1 MIYPYHEYWFARS
14 DQPTNEDT
22 ILKALMALFG
32 RSPFKP
38 IQAHME
44 KSRACVERIKP
55 VINSIIDNEPAEFDR
70 VFKEISDLESEADVI
85 KNDIRS
91 HLPKS
96 IFLPIDRR
104 DLLEILDIQE
114 ELPDTVQDIAIL
126 LTLRPLKLPANMKE
140 PLNNLIDEVATVCN
154 QAADL
159 VQEFDELVETSFGGK
174 EAEKVLAMIEQINAD
189 ETVADGTERAAA
201 KKLFDLEKEVEVL
214 DVIMWSRII
223 NKLGDLADSAERMA
237 NRLRLMIAK

>member
-1 MIYPYHEYWFARS
+1 M
-14 DQPTNEDT
+14 
-22 ILKALMALFG
+22 KALMALFG

-44 KSRACVERIKP
+44 KARSCVERIKP
-55 VINSIIDNEPAEFDR
+55 IINSIIDEEPAEFDR
-70 VFKEISDLESEADVI
+70 LFKEISDLESEADVI

-104 DLLEILDIQE
+104 DLLEVLDIQE
-114 ELPDTVQDIAIL
+114 EFPDTIQDIGFL
-126 LTLRPLKLPANMKE
+126 LTLRPLKLPADMKE
-140 PLNNLIDEVATVCN
+140 PLNNLIDEVARVCN
-154 QAADL
+154 QAADM

-189 ETVADGTERAAA
+189 ETVADGTELAAA

-223 NKLGDLADSAERMA
+223 TKLGDLADSAERMA
-237 NRLRLMIAK
+237 YRLRLMIAK

>member
-1 MIYPYHEYWFARS
+1 MKGI
-14 DQPTNEDT
+14 
-22 ILKALMALFG
+22 MALFG

-44 KSRACVERIKP
+44 KSRSCVERIKP

-159 VQEFDELVETSFGGK
+159 VQEFDELVEPSFGGK

-189 ETVADGTERAAA
+189 ETVADELREEEEDQFVAGDEPILGIWCSFQLDGRKSWKAIQPPSLIIFRA
-201 KKLFDLEKEVEVL
+201 L
-214 DVIMWSRII
+214 
-223 NKLGDLADSAERMA
+223 
-237 NRLRLMIAK
+237 IASLLTCSYS

>member
-1 MIYPYHEYWFARS
+1 
-14 DQPTNEDT
+14 
-22 ILKALMALFG
+22 MALFG

-44 KSRACVERIKP
+44 KGRACIERIKP
-55 VINSIIDNEPAEFDR
+55 IINAIIDNEPAEFDR
-70 VFKEISDLESEADVI
+70 LFKEISDLESEADII

-104 DLLEILDIQE
+104 DLLEVLDIQE
-114 ELPDTVQDIAIL
+114 ELPDTIQDIGIM
-126 LTLRPLKLPANMKE
+126 LTLRPLKLPADMKE
-140 PLNNLIDEVATVCN
+140 PLNNLIDEVTIVCN

-189 ETVADGTERAAA
+189 ETGADGTERAAA

-214 DVIMWSRII
+214 DVIMWSRVI

>member
-1 MIYPYHEYWFARS
+1 M
-14 DQPTNEDT
+14 
-22 ILKALMALFG
+22 KALIALFG

-55 VINSIIDNEPAEFDR
+55 LINSIIDGETEKFDTL
-70 VFKEISDLESEADVI
+70 FKEISDLESEADVI

-114 ELPDTVQDIAIL
+114 ELPDTIQDIAIL
-126 LTLRPLKLPANMKE
+126 LTLRPLKLPTGIKE
-140 PLNNLIDEVATVCN
+140 PLNNLIDEVTKVCC
-154 QAADL
+154 QAADM
-159 VQEFDELVETSFGGK
+159 VQEFDELVETSFGGQ
-174 EAEKVLAMIEQINAD
+174 EA
-189 ETVADGTERAAA
+189 
-201 KKLFDLEKEVEVL
+201 
-214 DVIMWSRII
+214 
-223 NKLGDLADSAERMA
+223 
-237 NRLRLMIAK
+237 

>member
-1 MIYPYHEYWFARS
+1 MIYPYHRCWFTRS

-44 KSRACVERIKP
+44 KSRACVKRIKP
-55 VINSIIDNEPAEFDR
+55 VINSIIDKEPAEFDR
-70 VFKEISDLESEADVI
+70 LFKEISDLESEADVI

-114 ELPDTVQDIAIL
+114 ELPDTIQDIGIL
-126 LTLRPLKLPANMKE
+126 LTLRQLKLPADMKE

-154 QAADL
+154 QAADM

-174 EAEKVLAMIEQINAD
+174 EAEKVLAMIEQILTIEPEPRSNIC
-189 ETVADGTERAAA
+189 RPQ
-201 KKLFDLEKEVEVL
+201 
-214 DVIMWSRII
+214 S
-223 NKLGDLADSAERMA
+223 LA
-237 NRLRLMIAK
+237 

>member
-1 MIYPYHEYWFARS
+1 M
-14 DQPTNEDT
+14 
-22 ILKALMALFG
+22 KALMALFG

-38 IQAHME
+38 IQANME
-44 KSRACVERIKP
+44 KGRACIERIKP
-55 VINSIIDNEPAEFDR
+55 IINAIIDNEPAEFDR
-70 VFKEISDLESEADVI
+70 LFKEISDLESEADII

-104 DLLEILDIQE
+104 DLLEVLDIQE
-114 ELPDTVQDIAIL
+114 ELPDTIQDIGIM
-126 LTLRPLKLPANMKE
+126 LTLRPLKLPADMKE

-154 QAADL
+154 QAADM

-201 KKLFDLEKEVEVL
+201 KNLFDLEKEVEVL
-214 DVIMWSRII
+214 DVIMWSRVI

>member
-1 MIYPYHEYWFARS
+1 MP
-14 DQPTNEDT
+14 DT
-22 ILKALMALFG
+22 I
-32 RSPFKP
+32 
-38 IQAHME
+38 
-44 KSRACVERIKP
+44 
-55 VINSIIDNEPAEFDR
+55 
-70 VFKEISDLESEADVI
+70 
-85 KNDIRS
+85 
-91 HLPKS
+91 
-96 IFLPIDRR
+96 
-104 DLLEILDIQE
+104 
-114 ELPDTVQDIAIL
+114 QDIGIL
-126 LTLRPLKLPANMKE
+126 LTLRQLKLPADMKE
-140 PLNNLIDEVATVCN
+140 PLNNLIDEVTIVCS

>member
-1 MIYPYHEYWFARS
+1 
-14 DQPTNEDT
+14 
-22 ILKALMALFG
+22 MALFR

-44 KSRACVERIKP
+44 KGRACIERIKP
-55 VINSIIDNEPAEFDR
+55 IINAIIDNEPAEFDR
-70 VFKEISDLESEADVI
+70 LFKEISDLESEADII

-104 DLLEILDIQE
+104 DLLEVLDIQE
-114 ELPDTVQDIAIL
+114 ELPDTIQDIGIM
-126 LTLRPLKLPANMKE
+126 LTLRPLKLPADMKE
-140 PLNNLIDEVATVCN
+140 PLNNLIDEVTIVCS

-201 KKLFDLEKEVEVL
+201 KKLFDLEKEGEVL
-214 DVIMWSRII
+214 DVITWSRTS

>member
-1 MIYPYHEYWFARS
+1 M
-14 DQPTNEDT
+14 
-22 ILKALMALFG
+22 KALMALFG

-44 KSRACVERIKP
+44 KGRACIERIKP
-55 VINSIIDNEPAEFDR
+55 IINAIIDNEPAEFDR
-70 VFKEISDLESEADVI
+70 LFKEISDLESEADII

-104 DLLEILDIQE
+104 DLLEVLDIQE
-114 ELPDTVQDIAIL
+114 ELPDTIQDIGIM
-126 LTLRPLKLPANMKE
+126 LTLRPLKLPADMKE
-140 PLNNLIDEVATVCN
+140 PLNNLIDEVTIVCN

-174 EAEKVLAMIEQINAD
+174 EAEKVLAMIEQINSD

-214 DVIMWSRII
+214 DVIMWSRVI

>member
-1 MIYPYHEYWFARS
+1 V
-14 DQPTNEDT
+14 
-22 ILKALMALFG
+22 KALMALFG

-44 KSRACVERIKP
+44 KSRACIERIKP
-55 VINSIIDNEPAEFDR
+55 IINAIIDNEPAEFDR
-70 VFKEISDLESEADVI
+70 LFKEISDLESEADII

-104 DLLEILDIQE
+104 DLLEVLDIQE
-114 ELPDTVQDIAIL
+114 ELPDTIQDIGIM
-126 LTLRPLKLPANMKE
+126 LTLRPLKLPADMKE

-154 QAADL
+154 QAADM

-214 DVIMWSRII
+214 DVIMWSRVI